1 MRLKSR
7 TTIGPS
13 IFTHRLPHSQRR
25 TLVSDSKYSLSDF
38 VTFGSV
44 RSQIVQVRKDMNTQQ
59 QVSPTETGVKT
70 QYEFFGSSF
79 KPGAEPVEHFSRSL
93 HWQEYGMEAALL
105 GLFMVSACLL
115 TVLFQFPAS
124 ELREAIPSAFV
135 RRMLTGIS
143 MGLTAI
149 ALIYS
154 PWGQRSG
161 AHFNPSVTLTFLRLG
176 KIKRFDAIFYVVF
189 QFVGATAGVCF
200 VALAL
205 GSRIADH
212 SVQYAA
218 TYPGDTGPAI
228 AAMGEFLISFAQM
241 TIVLTVSNHPKLS
254 RLTGLVAGLMVAI
267 YITIESP
274 YSGMSMNPARTFG
287 SALPSGIW
295 HGFLIYVLV
304 PPVAM
309 LTAAQVFVWQRGKSA
324 ILCCKL
330 DHSPKRDCIF
340 CGMKGSARE

>member
-1 MRLKSR
+1 MN
-7 TTIGPS
+7 TP
-13 IFTHRLPHSQRR
+13 
-25 TLVSDSKYSLSDF
+25 
-38 VTFGSV
+38 
-44 RSQIVQVRKDMNTQQ
+44 QVR
-59 QVSPTETGVKT
+59 PTETGVKT
-70 QYEFFGSSF
+70 RYEFLGSSS
-79 KPGAEPVEHFSRSL
+79 KPGAAPVEHLSQLL
-93 HWQEYGMEAALL
+93 HWPEYSMEAVLL
-105 GLFMVSACLL
+105 GLFMISACLF

-124 ELREAIPSAFV
+124 PLREAISSAFV

-176 KIKRFDAIFYVVF
+176 KIKRTDAVFYF
-189 QFVGATAGVCF
+189 LSQFFGATAGVCF
-200 VALAL
+200 VAMAL
-205 GSRIADH
+205 GSRIADP

-218 TYPGDTGPAI
+218 TYPGDTGLAI
-228 AAMGEFLISFAQM
+228 AAIGEFIISFVQM
-241 TIVLTVSNHPKLS
+241 TIVLTVSNNPRFS

-267 YITIESP
+267 YITVESP

-295 HGFLIYVLV
+295 HGFLIYLLV
-304 PPVAM
+304 PPLAM
-309 LTAAQVFVWQRGKSA
+309 LTAAEVFVWRRGKSA
-324 ILCCKL
+324 IHCCKI

-340 CGMKGSARE
+340 CGMKGNAHE